1 MKSILLSLVVLPILG
16 CPMSAVT
23 TQNSAE
29 SNKCPDQPIQSLQAS
44 NVKSITLPAKLSDTA
59 SQEIQL
65 GYTFE
70 AKSGQKINLR
80 NIDDLCIWIYSPDN
94 QLLNGAD
101 LPKTG
106 KYTVQIA
113 SKKDSQKLDIDVGF
127 NDVNLATTSPSA
139 TKQNLTNTDNN
150 QKTQETELQQEIE
163 ARTGELVNLFV
174 GNLPVSVIIDDIRKR
189 TPITVQVETIT
200 QSSVAPTAQSA
211 ALSTISLNGK
221 ATSYNE
227 LNDFLMLLRASPV
240 LKGENTQLVSSS
252 IQPATSEKNFTLIN
266 FQIRAVVASPTEI
279 LPYLQKIGADG
290 LATRINLLKQQG
302 VISEG
307 QVVNKSNIAQKIEEV
322 NRTNI
327 YVLSLLPNVDNIDTL
342 IRDIQEQIPKT
353 IVFAVPPDFSYELA
367 GTLRTFQPTAPV
379 IGSQYSTYAFTVG
392 FDGKFEDVLNT
403 IQKIERLKPL
413 LIVKDLKLTK
423 KALPTT
429 NLKFS
434 RPLAAGK
441 KKDILDNLPPLM
453 GADFTIQVFVP
464 KTLGSI
470 GVSGR

>member
-1 MKSILLSLVVLPILG
+1 MRIILLSLVVLPILG
-16 CPMSAVT
+16 C
-23 TQNSAE
+23 TQNSAV
-29 SNKCPDQPIQSLQAS
+29 SNKCPDQPIQSLQSS

-70 AKSGQKINLR
+70 AKTGQKINLR
-80 NIDDLCIWIYSPDN
+80 NIDNLCVWIYSPDN
-94 QLLNGAD
+94 QLLSGMD

-113 SKKDSQKLDIDVGF
+113 SKTDSQKLDIDIGF

-139 TKQNLTNTDNN
+139 TKQNLTTTDNN
-150 QKTQETELQQEIE
+150 QKTQETELQKEIE
-163 ARTGELVNLFV
+163 ARTGELLNLVV
-174 GNLPVSVIIDDIRKR
+174 GNLPVSVIIDDIKKR
-189 TPITVQVETIT
+189 TPITVQIDAIT

-211 ALSTISLNGK
+211 ALSKISLTGK

-227 LNDFLMLLRASPV
+227 LNDFLLLLRASPLLDEKDTV
-240 LKGENTQLVSSS
+240 LLSST
-252 IQPATSEKNFTLIN
+252 IQPATPEKNFALIN
-266 FQIRAVVASPTEI
+266 FQIRTATTSKSPAEI
-279 LPYLQKIGADG
+279 LPELKKGGADG
-290 LATRINLLKQQG
+290 LVTRITLLKSQG
-302 VISEG
+302 VMSEG
-307 QVVNKSNIAQKIEEV
+307 QVASKSNITQTIEKANWG
-322 NRTNI
+322 NRF
-327 YVLSLLPNVDNIDTL
+327 VLSLLPPVDNIDTL

-367 GTLRTFQPTAPV
+367 GTLRTFQPAKP
-379 IGSQYSTYAFTVG
+379 IKGAQYDTYSFTVG

-423 KALPTT
+423 KTLPTNT
-429 NLKFS
+429 FKFS

-441 KKDILDNLPPLM
+441 EKDILDNLPPLV

-464 KTLGSI
+464 KTL
-470 GVSGR
+470 